1 VEVGQHAVLE
11 KGVGE
16 VKEREPMAVG
26 PKPPRSMTT
35 G

>member
-1 VEVGQHAVLE
+1 MRCWRR
-11 KGVGE
+11 GVGE

-26 PKPPRSMTT
+26 AKQPRPMTT